1 MAWMDNGP
9 ALSRAARVAAWS
21 IGASLLATTA
31 FGWPV
36 ANDAGDVTI
45 DGLTFKS
52 MDGDSF
58 AIAHVEVANT
68 NLSKDEIVK
77 LLTPDTPADDELALA
92 RKLKADKFAVPS
104 IDVVGRDGS
113 KIHLSGLAAAHID
126 GGKVE
131 TLDIASVDATGTDKD
146 GPVAIKMG
154 PLHLDGLDAARL
166 LARDAPA
173 AASLPPSRLVGL
185 SLSGIDVVAPD
196 PGEVP
201 GQSVH
206 VGVSSITLL
215 NEYSGDS
222 IKHGDA
228 KISGVVIE
236 PSPSSEAGKTLATF
250 GYSKVELAT
259 AVSVKYEADAKTLAF
274 ENFTVDGVEMGSIGL
289 KASFTDVAPT
299 LFGAD
304 NGDRMQ
310 ALLEAGVASIEV
322 KLVNGGLFD
331 KALAYSATQQGVAAD
346 KLRAQWSALVGE
358 TTPALLG
365 GSPSSV
371 ALAAEAQKF
380 IADPK
385 NLTVTV
391 KVKSGALKAG
401 DFMAISDPSELLGK
415 LDIAAAANR

>member
-1 MAWMDNGP
+1 MP
-9 ALSRAARVAAWS
+9 S
-21 IGASLLATTA
+21 ASA
-31 FGWPV
+31 
-36 ANDAGDVTI
+36 
-45 DGLTFKS
+45 
-52 MDGDSF
+52 
-58 AIAHVEVANT
+58 
-68 NLSKDEIVK
+68 
-77 LLTPDTPADDELALA
+77 
-92 RKLKADKFAVPS
+92 
-104 IDVVGRDGS
+104 
-113 KIHLSGLAAAHID
+113 
-126 GGKVE
+126 
-131 TLDIASVDATGTDKD
+131 
-146 GPVAIKMG
+146 
-154 PLHLDGLDAARL
+154 
-166 LARDAPA
+166 
-173 AASLPPSRLVGL
+173 
-185 SLSGIDVVAPD
+185 
-196 PGEVP
+196 
-201 GQSVH
+201 
-206 VGVSSITLL
+206 
-215 NEYSGDS
+215 
-222 IKHGDA
+222 
-228 KISGVVIE
+228 
-236 PSPSSEAGKTLATF
+236 
-250 GYSKVELAT
+250 
-259 AVSVKYEADAKTLAF
+259 
-274 ENFTVDGVEMGSIGL
+274 
-289 KASFTDVAPT
+289 ASFTDVAPT